1 MDDDD
6 TISFWVSASGQPTGD
21 GSQQNPFDSLA
32 MAQQAVRDVLQSPVP
47 LDRDI
52 VVSIGDGTY
61 QLSQPLSFDARDSGR
76 DGHVVH
82 YRAVNGEHPV
92 ISGGTAVTGWT
103 PVANPGL
110 TLPPGAQLWQ
120 ASVDPGVDSRQLY
133 IDGARAT
140 VAETNADTTY
150 PVGFRPSYQEDP
162 GVSGIKYATNIVGN
176 PNSSNWA
183 DPTTWGNVGDIHDV
197 QAVIYSQWKM
207 ISVPVQEVQ
216 AADPLTS
223 VGLIKMVD
231 PAWTNAN
238 LIRNAPLAETVDQSR
253 VITMVDNGTQD
264 YLAKVG
270 TYFGNITA
278 GMTVTGRGL
287 PTDRTVTVTSVDP
300 VTHQVT
306 LSDAAVATT
315 AHDQPVGL
323 TFTDPATQAVVTTN
337 PNEWSFWRVSKFV
350 NAYEFLDQP
359 NEWYL
364 DRTTGKIYVVAHAGD
379 DPNLHDIQLPVL
391 EKLIDGN
398 GASNLSFEG
407 LQFKYATWL
416 DPSKVTATADPLT
429 HIASYTGD
437 GYVVDQS
444 AFHLTGD
451 GHEANLIGHFQQVDR
466 TPGNISFDNGNNI
479 TFEGNSFSHLGGVG
493 LDLSGGAQDNRVAYN
508 IFNDISSSAIVLGGV
523 SAADARPATAAGV
536 VQNNDIIGN
545 YLSKVAAEYYDAA
558 GIFVGYSK
566 NARVSG
572 NFISD
577 VPWAGIMMG
586 WGWGLRD
593 QGGFPGLDWA
603 TPNMWGVNTTPTIM
617 QGNKITDNTITRFL
631 QKLWDTGAIY
641 TSGSQ
646 DGDIGN
652 PAPDGTLIARNYA
665 YDKTAG
671 GGGNVFYTD
680 GGSRFLELDGN
691 ISFGNDQSYVN
702 FGPAFA
708 INDTLNAS
716 DPMAVLPI
724 LNYLVPYGSDIGGVV
739 TYGDIQYSNN
749 YWQNLWGSLQP
760 TFDPMIELG
769 EFIQLA
775 EEMLIYNQLVK
786 DNYAQWPFTPLY
798 FDPVQYTDANGTA
811 YPTSLSFIGDSNK
824 IIDGLGSINTS
835 LLSGLATT
843 SNTLAFV
850 KETPVLV
857 ARVDAQGGEVTFG
870 VLSLADGHTTVL
882 LGNAIGRSG
891 SALGFNQAS
900 GGNWQNSEGQ
910 PQGSFSSTSIDIGT
924 GVWLPTATLDG
935 SLPLP
940 IVSVHVDGNGALAT
954 FEGGIQASFTLG
966 GSRSI
971 ANANITDHLALTVGR
986 LGFFNN
992 GLALYEADATTGQID
1007 VNGAHLLPGDS
1018 RYLQGALANARAA
1031 GLVIDASHM
1040 PSFGQQATFNNLSLN
1055 DAKSYG
1061 LLLMVQNDPNQLFS
1075 SYSAANPGGATQM
1088 VAYGDDSGHGVTFGI
1103 EDLFVLGGR
1112 SDRDYNDLIV
1122 HFHSA
1127 GVLV

>member
-1 MDDDD
+1 M
-6 TISFWVSASGQPTGD
+6 
-21 GSQQNPFDSLA
+21 
-32 MAQQAVRDVLQSPVP
+32 RDVLQSPAP
-47 LDRDI
+47 LDKDI
-52 VVSIGDGTY
+52 VVNVGNGTY
-61 QLSQPLSFDARDSGR
+61 QLSQPLSFDTRDSGR
-76 DGHVVH
+76 DGHIVH

-92 ISGGTAVTGWT
+92 ISGGVAVTGWT

-110 TLPPGAQLWQ
+110 TLAPGAQLWQ
-120 ASVDPGVDSRQLY
+120 ADAGLGVDSRQLY

-140 VAETNADTTY
+140 VAETNAETTY

-183 DPTTWGNVGDIHDV
+183 DPTTWGTVGDIHDV

-238 LIRNAPLAETVDQSR
+238 LIRNAPLAETVDQSN
-253 VITMVDNGTQD
+253 VITMVDNNTQD

-270 TYFGNITA
+270 TYFGGITA
-278 GMTVTGRGL
+278 GMSVTGLGL
-287 PTDRTVTVTSVDP
+287 PTDRTVTVTAVDP
-300 VTHQVT
+300 ITHKVT
-306 LSDAAVATT
+306 LSDAALATT

-323 TFTDPATQAVVTTN
+323 TFTDPVTQAVVTTN

-364 DRTTGKIYVVAHAGD
+364 DRTTGKIYLVDRAGD

-416 DPSKVTATADPLT
+416 DPGKVTATVDPLT
-429 HIASYTGD
+429 HVTSYSGD

-466 TPGNISFDNGNNI
+466 TPGNISFVNGTNI

-536 VQNNDIIGN
+536 VQDNAIVGN
-545 YLSKVAAEYYDAA
+545 HLSKVAAEYYDAA

-566 NARVSG
+566 NATVSN

-603 TPNMWGVNTTPTIM
+603 TPNMWGGNTTPTIM

-646 DGDIGN
+646 DGDIGRST
-652 PAPDGTLIARNYA
+652 PDGTLIARNYA

-680 GGSRFLELDGN
+680 GGSRFLNLDGN
-691 ISFGNDQSYVN
+691 ISFGNDQGYVN

-708 INDTLNAS
+708 SNDTLNAS
-716 DPMAVLPI
+716 DPMVVLPI
-724 LNYLVPYGSDIGGVV
+724 LNYLAPYGSDIGGVV
-739 TYGDIQYSNN
+739 TYGDIRYSNN
-749 YWQNLWGSLQP
+749 HWQNLWGSLQP
-760 TFDPMIELG
+760 TFDPITELG
-769 EFIQLA
+769 GFIQLA
-775 EEMLIYNQLVK
+775 EQMLVYNQLVK
-786 DNYAQWPFTPLY
+786 ENYAQWPFTPLY

-811 YPTSLSFIGDSNK
+811 YPTALSFIGDSNK

-850 KETPVLV
+850 KETPVAV
-857 ARVDAQGGEVTFG
+857 ARVDALGGEVTFG

-882 LGNAIGRSG
+882 LGNAVGRG
-891 SALGFNQAS
+891 TSALGFDLATD
-900 GGNWQNSEGQ
+900 GNWQGSEGQ
-910 PQGSFSSTSIDIGT
+910 SQGSFSSTSIDIGT
-924 GVWLPTATLDG
+924 GVWLPTATFNG
-935 SLPLP
+935 TLPLP
-940 IVSVHVDGNGALAT
+940 IISLHVDGNSALAT
-954 FEGGIQASFTLG
+954 FDGGFQASFTLG
-966 GSRSI
+966 GSRAI
-971 ANANITDHLALTVGR
+971 ATDNISDHLAVTVGR
-986 LGFFNN
+986 LAMYNN
-992 GLALYEADATTGQID
+992 GLALYEADPTTGRIERDGVQ
-1007 VNGAHLLPGDS
+1007 LQPGDAG
-1018 RYLQGALANARAA
+1018 YLKAALANARDE
-1031 GLVIDASHM
+1031 GLVLGAEVLPGS
-1040 PSFGQQATFNNLSLN
+1040 GQQVTFNNLPLN
-1055 DAKSYG
+1055 DARSYG
-1061 LLLMVQNDPNQLFS
+1061 LLLMVQNDPNALFS
-1075 SYSAANPGGATQM
+1075 SYSAANPGGAIQM
-1088 VAYGDDSGHGVTFGI
+1088 VAYGDGVGQGITFGI
-1103 EDLFVLGGR
+1103 EDVYVLSGQ

-1122 HFHSA
+1122 HFHAA
-1127 GVLV
+1127 GTLV